1 MFAELATYMFF
12 TFNPPKNFI
21 FEDPISHKYGLL
33 GHTEMHKHKGETSSY
48 AAENNVKTK
57 KKSIYYMTLS
67 RFFQYNS
74 KIKNHP
80 RVLPEAT

>member
-33 GHTEMHKHKGETSSY
+33 GHTKMHKHKGKTSSY

-57 KKSIYYMTLS
+57 KKSICKEYRKGRSGLP
-67 RFFQYNS
+67 FFAMAAQ
-74 KIKNHP
+74 
-80 RVLPEAT
+80 